1 MAQKKFINIQF
12 PFNDDP
18 EGKFLQMN
26 TDSKRAIKSDLMHI
40 LVTNTNERL
49 YMPNFGANLRQYLF
63 DMNDSVSQQ
72 AIKNE
77 IAQAI
82 KNFIPNLKVTEL
94 TTTQDTEDENAV
106 IVRIDYVVT
115 TAAFQE
121 SDFITLKL

>member
-1 MAQKKFINIQF
+1 MAQKQYINIKF

-63 DMNDSVSQQ
+63 DMNDGISHQ

-77 IAQAI
+77 ISEAI
-82 KNFIPNLKVTEL
+82 KKFIPNLKVTEL
-94 TTTQDTEDENAV
+94 TAQQDPEEEHAV

-121 SDFITLKL
+121 ADFITLKL